1 MPAIRNLGPV
11 PSDREVRGSP
21 RSPLNSSGGS
31 TAFHLL
37 CSTQGCWEHLLVVN
51 WLEETK
57 KCLRTGL
64 GLASVLLL
72 GKETKNMK
80 KWGKQILP
88 EGAAFWGSR
97 SLLTCS
103 NSQLDRLTA

>member
-1 MPAIRNLGPV
+1 M
-11 PSDREVRGSP
+11 
-21 RSPLNSSGGS
+21 
-31 TAFHLL
+31 
-37 CSTQGCWEHLLVVN
+37 VN
-51 WLEETK
+51 CLEEKK

-64 GLASVLLL
+64 GLASVLAL
-72 GKETKNMK
+72 GKEVKNIK

-88 EGAAFWGSR
+88 EGAAFWGSC